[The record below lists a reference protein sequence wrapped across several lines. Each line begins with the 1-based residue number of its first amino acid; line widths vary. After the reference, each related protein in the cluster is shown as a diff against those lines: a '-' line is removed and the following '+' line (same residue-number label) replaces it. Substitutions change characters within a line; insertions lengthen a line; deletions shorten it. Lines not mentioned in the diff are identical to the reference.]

1 MYWLTF
7 NYEDFPM
14 QAFGYLTLGLLLF
27 VLIQQEIGSLNP
39 CSQFSDPN
47 RQALCSSDNLQPLVE
62 AANDE

>member
-1 MYWLTF
+1 
-7 NYEDFPM
+7 M